1 MFVSAHRRERSSG
14 SDALVACSAL
24 KHLYRQILLH
34 GSSALTSSSCPHQ
47 SISPHTSPDVFFL
60 YLHGDYDFIYQRMVA
75 RKGHYMKAD
84 LLRSQFD
91 ILEPP
96 SDEENVLS
104 LDIRK
109 DMADLVLE
117 VEKHLL
123 SLKWSSGRCSQ
134 RRQLF
139 EVCWIVSHLIYAQS
153 DTAFHH
159 PVSLQCL
166 ENISVKAGVVFS
178 LQLYIHFSRSTVL
191 YVNFKHP
198 YSLNALLLNQYFKVS
213 NHFFLI
219 MVIFKRFTN

>member
-1 MFVSAHRRERSSG
+1 MFVSGHRRERSSG
-14 SDALVACSAL
+14 SDALIACSAL
-24 KHLYRQILLH
+24 KRLYRQILLH

-47 SISPHTSPDVFFL
+47 SISPPTPDVFFL

-96 SDEENVLS
+96 SDEENVLP

-109 DMADLVLE
+109 STADLVLE

-134 RRQLF
+134 WWWLF
-139 EVCWIVSHLIYAQS
+139 EVSWIVSHLISAQS

-159 PVSLQCL
+159 PHFYCSALK
-166 ENISVKAGVVFS
+166 ISVKPRVMFS
-178 LQLYIHFSRSTVL
+178 PQLYIYFCRSTAL
-191 YVNFKHP
+191 YEF
-198 YSLNALLLNQYFKVS
+198 
-213 NHFFLI
+213 
-219 MVIFKRFTN
+219 